1 MRFERKTAIVTGGS
15 RDIGRAICLKLAS
28 EGANVVVNYN
38 SNEPDADAT
47 LAAIEAVGIRP
58 QSKQSWCDLTRG
70 CHEDCSWLIEQ
81 AAIDLRND
89 VGYWYAYANHEGQ
102 RHLKLAEKILTGI
115 LNDLEVCS

>member
-1 MRFERKTAIVTGGS
+1 MYFNLYSTERAQ
-15 RDIGRAICLKLAS
+15 LF
-28 EGANVVVNYN
+28 
-38 SNEPDADAT
+38 
-47 LAAIEAVGIRP
+47 AAIEAVGIRP